1 MSIRID
7 REGARRPRAH
17 LSALVLAVPLGLAPG
32 GSDVGLRVNHD
43 LAPGESLF
51 GWGLDAE
58 GRRVIY
64 AVDRHD
70 FDGRQLFSAA
80 ADGSQEVFA
89 LTDLLP
95 NGRTI
100 SNWDLAADGRFVA
113 FVADLD
119 TDGQDE
125 LYSVPTDGSRTVVK
139 LSNPLPA
146 DADVLTLH
154 FTPDGSRVLYLTAVP
169 FSGRNTLN
177 SAPAD
182 GSEPAVVIDV
192 PAPGVYG
199 FLADH
204 GTSDG
209 RHVLYWSR
217 PDRILSAPTD
227 GSAPPLQISP
237 TPESDSPSNAYRLS
251 PDGQWIVFFSPNS
264 GGSDVFSAR
273 VDGSAP
279 ARPLFFRGEAGT
291 AAVIQSATPQAFQIT
306 GDSRFVVGMTSD
318 FREIRVAPID
328 GTSRPVVLTEPENV
342 FRSNFRV
349 TRDERV
355 VFEASPWGLNALRQ
369 RGIYTV
375 PMDGSA
381 RVQKILGAR
390 GDPLP
395 IKHEVNSRG
404 DVVFVALD
412 NSWELF
418 RVSIDGGPFQRLNPP
433 MVPGGMIDGGNVINS
448 PSFVFSPDGVWV
460 LYTADQERD
469 NVTELFVVP
478 ADGSRASQKLSDP
491 LPADG
496 DVLSYAFAPDS
507 RRVLYGRWTST
518 TREVFTSL
526 IGNGLNDG
534 PSALAGD
541 LGPASAIPRRATLV
555 ESAAFV
561 RDPTAGEVA
570 LDPDVEPAPALRPRD
585 VPAPHAWT
593 PLRARL
599 ARVLGRPLR

>member
-1 MSIRID
+1 MSVRID
-7 REGARRPRAH
+7 REGARGRRARS

-32 GSDVGLRVNHD
+32 DPDIGLRVNHD
-43 LAPGESLF
+43 LAPGEALF

-89 LTDLLP
+89 LTDPLP
-95 NGRTI
+95 NGRAI

-119 TDGQDE
+119 TDERYE

-139 LSNPLPA
+139 LSSPLPA
-146 DADVLTLH
+146 EADVLSLH

-169 FSGRNTLN
+169 FSGRNTLHC
-177 SAPAD
+177 ALAD

-192 PAPGVYG
+192 PEPGVYG
-199 FLADH
+199 FLADR

-209 RHVLYWSR
+209 QHVLYWSQ
-217 PDRILSAPTD
+217 PDRIQSARTD

-237 TPESDSPSNAYRLS
+237 TPESDAPSNAYQLS
-251 PDGQWIVFFSPNS
+251 PDGQWIVFFSPTS

-273 VDGSAP
+273 VDGSEP
-279 ARPLFFRGEAGT
+279 ARPLFFRGDPGT
-291 AAVIQSATPQAFQIT
+291 ATVIQSSTPQAFQIT
-306 GDSRFVVGMTSD
+306 GDSRFVVGITSD
-318 FREIRVAPID
+318 LREIRVAPID
-328 GTSRPVVLTEPENV
+328 GKSRPVVLPEPANV
-342 FRSNFRV
+342 FRSNFRL
-349 TRDERV
+349 TRDQRV
-355 VFEASPWGLNALRQ
+355 VFSASPWGLNALRQ
-369 RGIYTV
+369 RGIYVV

-381 RVQKILGAR
+381 RAQKILGFR
-390 GDPLP
+390 GDPQP

-404 DVVFVALD
+404 DVVFVAYD
-412 NSWELF
+412 GAWELF

-433 MVPGGMIDGGNVINS
+433 MVQGGTISGGNVVNS
-448 PSFVFSPDGVWV
+448 SSFVFSPDGVWV
-460 LYTADQERD
+460 LYSADQEQVRL
-469 NVTELFVVP
+469 TELFAVP
-478 ADGSRASQKLSDP
+478 ADGSGPAQKLNDP
-491 LPADG
+491 LPPDG
-496 DVLSYAFAPDS
+496 DVRSYAFAPDS

-526 IGNGLNDG
+526 IGNGG
-534 PSALAGD
+534 TSALAGD
-541 LGPASAIPRRATLV
+541 VGPAPLRARQATLV

-561 RDPTAGEVA
+561 RDPTTGQVA
-570 LDPDVEPAPALRPRD
+570 LDPHVTPRPRD
-585 VPAPHAWT
+585 DAAPRTWNELHA
-593 PLRARL
+593 LL
-599 ARVLGRPLR
+599 ARVLGHALR